1 MSVVEDEVTGTPQDR
16 APEQAHSATSG
27 HDVSSLSLVGCFYNG
42 VLWFVG
48 GFDVHF
54 CGFYLL
60 KEKDERGSVTETFLK
75 ACQHEGQIKKM
86 SKLCNHQAITVVMKN
101 GYHHSKI
108 VKRGVSTQQKL
119 GANVGY
125 CKCFLGT
132 YTELEV
138 QGQCFEGM

>member
-48 GFDVHF
+48 GFDVDF

-60 KEKDERGSVTETFLK
+60 KEKDGKGISYRDVLK
-75 ACQHEGQIKKM
+75 SMTA
-86 SKLCNHQAITVVMKN
+86 
-101 GYHHSKI
+101 
-108 VKRGVSTQQKL
+108 
-119 GANVGY
+119 
-125 CKCFLGT
+125 
-132 YTELEV
+132 
-138 QGQCFEGM
+138 